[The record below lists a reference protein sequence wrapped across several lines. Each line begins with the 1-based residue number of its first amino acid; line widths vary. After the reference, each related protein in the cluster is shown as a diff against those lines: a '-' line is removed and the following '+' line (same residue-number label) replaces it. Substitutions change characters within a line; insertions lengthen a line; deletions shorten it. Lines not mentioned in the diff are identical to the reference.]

1 MAGRAGCRSE
11 AVIVVDVAIQAYAWR
26 FRVRIRQRESNR
38 VMVESSWLPGARG
51 VALLAGLREA
61 SSDVVGVF
69 RGLVICQVTAYAGRG
84 RQAVVVVDVAIG
96 AHPWRIRVRIGQ
108 RKSGGCVVEFG
119 VQPGVRA
126 MALFAIR

>member
-1 MAGRAGCRSE
+1 
-11 AVIVVDVAIQAYAWR
+11 
-26 FRVRIRQRESNR
+26 
-38 VMVESSWLPGARG
+38 MVEGCWLPSARG
-51 VALLAGLREA
+51 VALLASLREA

-69 RGLVICQVTAYAGRG
+69 RALVICQMTAYAGRVG
-84 RQAVVVVDVAIG
+84 YVVVVVDVAIG